1 MSLSNNKIT
10 APVSVDDVAD
20 CLGMTRSS
28 TLADLCTSS
37 KINVWAKYKPTDY
50 NAAFPDNWSKG
61 KDGNYGLNITV
72 DNRVSSWNA
81 LVAEYSKANN
91 GYSNIYKRPSGGAT
105 SPYRLGDFRGYN
117 HKAKPEISDYLAATN
132 YIEDSPISLSV
143 AYNAI
148 TVDGDQV
155 SYKDVEVYK
164 GLYFGYVITDI
175 SGKTLKLIATAA
187 TTSSYE
193 VRLAAR
199 TLLAGTYKAYP
210 MFCNVDYSTNHTLQ
224 RMYCY
229 AIPNLAG
236 GKTFS
241 VITSS
246 QSVMANFKSINAK
259 YTLSTTRIAV
269 TLVMND
275 NATDD
280 VTNIG
285 IYCCYQTDPT
295 KGQAMVSG
303 EYYRTISRMTRG
315 ETQIVNF
322 NNLLSNKSYQI
333 YVIASGTWIVKGLA
347 PLLSVMPDLDTQ

>member
-1 MSLSNNKIT
+1 MALANGKIT
-10 APVSVDDVAD
+10 APVSVDDVKSV
-20 CLGMTRSS
+20 LGESS
-28 TLADLCTSS
+28 NDLATFCKSS

-50 NAAFPDNWSKG
+50 NAAFADDWSKG

-81 LVAEYSKANN
+81 LVAEYSKPNN

-117 HKAKPEISDYLAATN
+117 HKAKPEISDYLEATI

-143 AYNAI
+143 AYNAV
-148 TVDGDQV
+148 TADGDQV

-175 SGKTLKLIATAA
+175 SGKTLKLLATAS

-224 RMYCY
+224 GMYCY

-275 NATDD
+275 NVSD

-285 IYCCYQTDPT
+285 IYCCFQTDPS

-322 NNLLSNKSYQI
+322 NNLLSNKSYLI
-333 YVIASGTWIVKGLA
+333 YVIASGVWIVKGLL
-347 PLLSVMPDLDTQ
+347 PLTSIMPDLQ